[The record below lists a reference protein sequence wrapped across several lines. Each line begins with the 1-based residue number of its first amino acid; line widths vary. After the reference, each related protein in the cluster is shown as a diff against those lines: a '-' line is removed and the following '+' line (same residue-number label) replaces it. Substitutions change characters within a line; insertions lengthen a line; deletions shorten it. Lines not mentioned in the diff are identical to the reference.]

1 MLILSWAHDGPKGK
15 APSIPSGGIPTQR
28 KGVWIYLVPP
38 KALIRAPEARWSKL
52 CLLMTLDS

>member
-1 MLILSWAHDGPKGK
+1 MLMLSRAHDDPERHPVFVPKVL
-15 APSIPSGGIPTQR
+15 QR
-28 KGVWIYLVPP
+28 SEELQIYLVPP